1 VNLNSGW
8 RSSLLHTRLWGR
20 LSGMASSP
28 RLRLGSAGLLL
39 VLVSFTAG
47 VWVDQSFPDWVPGL
61 GSFQQQRGEVDQGTM
76 QQALRIIQDQYYG
89 RPGAESLTQGSVRG
103 MVQALNDPYSQYL
116 SPQQYRSQ
124 QDLYAGRHEGA
135 IGIYV
140 DFRSGYPVVTGVLPA
155 SPALRAGLQ
164 TDDVILSVDG
174 RDTHNLN
181 ADQTSALI
189 RGAVGTSVR
198 LHVRRAT
205 GEVDLTATRE
215 NFESPTV
222 QSFRLPD
229 QFLYVRIYQFGDG
242 TEREFD
248 SQLQA
253 GLPGARGM
261 VLDLRDNGGGL
272 VTAAV
277 AVISRFVARG
287 EAFEE
292 RGRDGKTDRKYVQG
306 DHPAAALPPLVVLVN
321 GSSASASE
329 IVAGSL
335 QAHRRASLVGT
346 RTFGKGSVQVD
357 YPLHDGG
364 DLHLTVEHWF
374 LPDGRSINGHGL
386 NPDVAVSL
394 PAGAAMF
401 DVVQP
406 SRGHAADTQLNRALQ
421 ILGAG

>member
-1 VNLNSGW
+1 VNLNSSW
-8 RSSLLHTRLWGR
+8 RSSLLRTRPWGR
-20 LSGMASSP
+20 LSGAASSS
-28 RLRLGSAGLLL
+28 RLRLGAAGLLL
-39 VLVSFTAG
+39 VLLSFTAG

-61 GSFQQQRGEVDQGTM
+61 GGFQQQRGEVDQGSM

-89 RPGAESLTQGSVRG
+89 RPGSAALSQGSIRG

-116 SPQQYRSQ
+116 TPQQYRSQ

-140 DFRSGYPVVTGVLPA
+140 DFRNGYPVVTGVLPA

-164 TDDVILSVDG
+164 TGDVILSVDG
-174 RDTHNLN
+174 KDTHNLN

-189 RGAVGTSVR
+189 RGPVGTSVR

-205 GEVDLTATRE
+205 EEVDLTASRE

-222 QSFRLPD
+222 QSFRLAD
-229 QFLYVRIYQFGDG
+229 QLLYLRVYQFGDS

-253 GLPGARGM
+253 GLPGARGV

-272 VTAAV
+272 VSAAV

-306 DHPAAALPPLVVLVN
+306 DHPAAALPLVVLVN
-321 GSSASASE
+321 GNSASASE

-335 QAHRRASLVGT
+335 QAHRRARLVGA

-386 NPDVAVSL
+386 NPDVAVGL
-394 PAGAAMF
+394 PDRAAMF

-406 SRGHAADTQLNRALQ
+406 SRGYATDTQLNRALQ